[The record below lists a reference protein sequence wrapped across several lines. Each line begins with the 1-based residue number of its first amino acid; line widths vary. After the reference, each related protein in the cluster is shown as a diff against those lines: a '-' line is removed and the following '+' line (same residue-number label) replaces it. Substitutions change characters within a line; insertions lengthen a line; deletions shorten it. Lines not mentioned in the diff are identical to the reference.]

1 MEKGIIKPSE
11 LRIGNWVMDR
21 GYKEWQIDHWETR
34 NKVAS
39 NNTTTMCNGI
49 MIETH
54 PLTEYVEFLKPIP
67 LTEEW
72 LLKFGFKKYLDTL
85 YIHWTK
91 ESGMFEIST
100 RLPDGFYGLWANGT
114 LGSFQYLHQLQN
126 LYFALTNKEL
136 TIKEK

>member
-1 MEKGIIKPSE
+1 MKAHE

-54 PLTEYVEFLKPIP
+54 PLTEYVDFLKPIP

-72 LLKFGFKKYLDTL
+72 LLKLGFEKKDNYGNYEYLL
-85 YIHWTK
+85 
-91 ESGMFEIST
+91 
-100 RLPDGFYGLWANGT
+100 DGYSYFR
-114 LGSFQYLHQLQN
+114 GSFYISDCDECGESVEINFVHELQN
-126 LYFALTNKEL
+126 LYFALTKKEL
-136 TIKEK
+136 TINLQN